1 MHDSGTNFEIYL
13 GLFRFF
19 VVKETL
25 VSIKHM
31 GTDVVFVAEKF

>member
-1 MHDSGTNFEIYL
+1 MYDSETNLEIYL

-19 VVKETL
+19 VVKEIPAF
-25 VSIKHM
+25 IKHR